1 MRILYG
7 VVGEGMG
14 HAVRSRVI
22 LDYLAAQGHELLIV
36 VSGRAHGFLA
46 ERFGGLPR
54 VRVEKIHGLHLA
66 FEGNAVDLGDSIAE
80 NLEELPRNLSINSA
94 VYRRVMELGFQPQ
107 AVVSDFEYCAYLFG
121 RLHRVPVISVDNMK
135 VIDRCCHDPEVLRGA
150 ELDFRLTRLAVRAK
164 LAWAYHYL
172 ISSFFFPS
180 IRKPRTTLVPP
191 ILRPEVLS
199 LRREPGGHVL
209 VYQSAAGNEKLLP
222 LLRSLPGE
230 FRVYGM
236 GQTGQEGNVTL
247 CPFGEAAFLN
257 DLRTARAVIAGGGYS
272 LMGEAVHLGVPVL
285 SVPLEGHFEQELNAR
300 YLAHAGYGRF
310 TKRLEPAVVREF
322 LAEVPHYQS
331 ALTGYPRQDNSYLFH
346 CLEELLWHIR
356 RGDPPPP
363 SLSGAAIRSRSLSP
377 VGSPG

>member
-1 MRILYG
+1 
-7 VVGEGMG
+7 MG
-14 HAVRSRVI
+14 HAVRSRVL
-22 LDYLAAQGHELLIV
+22 LDYLTGQGHEVLIV

-46 ERFGGLPR
+46 ERFGGLPG
-54 VRVEKIHGLHLA
+54 VRIEKIHGLHLA

-94 VYRRVMELGFQPQ
+94 VYRRVMELDFQPQ
-107 AVVSDFEYCAYLFG
+107 AVVSDFEYWAYLFG

-135 VIDRCCHDPEVLRGA
+135 IIDRCSHDPAVLRGA
-150 ELDFRLTRLAVRAK
+150 ELDFRVTRLAVRAK

-199 LRREPGGHVL
+199 LPREPGGHVL
-209 VYQSAAGNEKLLP
+209 VYQSAAGNDQLLP

-236 GQTGQEGNVTL
+236 GRAGQAGNQEGNVSL
-247 CPFGEAAFLN
+247 CPFSEATFLD

-272 LMGEAVHLGVPVL
+272 LMGEAVHLGVPLL

-300 YLAHAGYGRF
+300 YLASIGYGRF
-310 TKRLEPAVVREF
+310 APRLDAPVVRQF
-322 LAEVPHYQS
+322 LADVPQFQT
-331 ALTGYPRQDNSYLFH
+331 ALGAYPRQDNAYLFH

-356 RGDPPPP
+356 RGDPSPA
-363 SLSGAAIRSRSLSP
+363 SLSGAAIRSRTGVATAL
-377 VGSPG
+377 V

>member
-22 LDYLAAQGHELLIV
+22 LDHLVEQGHELLIV

-46 ERFGGLPR
+46 ERFGGHPR
-54 VRVEKIHGLHLA
+54 VRVEQIHGLHLA
-66 FEGNAVDLGDSIAE
+66 FDGNALDLGDSISE
-80 NLEELPRNLSINSA
+80 NLEELPRNLAVNSA
-94 VYRRVMELGFQPQ
+94 VYRRVMELEFRPR
-107 AVVSDFEYCAYLFG
+107 AVISDFEYWAYLFG

-135 VIDRCCHDPEVLRGA
+135 IIDRCRHDPALLRGA
-150 ELDFRLTRLAVRAK
+150 EADFRLTRLAVRAK

-172 ISSFFFPS
+172 ISSFFFPP
-180 IRKPRTTLVPP
+180 ICKPRTTLVPP

-199 LRREPGGHVL
+199 LRREPGQHVL
-209 VYQSAAGNEKLLP
+209 VYQSAANPGLLP
-222 LLRSLPGE
+222 LLQALPHE

-236 GQTGQEGNVTL
+236 GRAGETENVTL
-247 CPFGEAAFLN
+247 CPFSEADFLE

-300 YLAHAGYGRF
+300 YLAQQGYGRF
-310 TKRLEPAVVREF
+310 AARLTADVLGRF
-322 LAEVPHYQS
+322 LERLPDYERTLA
-331 ALTGYPRQDNSYLFH
+331 GYPRQDNRYLFH
-346 CLEELLWHIR
+346 CLEELLWHIQ

-363 SLSGAAIRSRSLSP
+363 ALSSAAIRNGGAAGVP
-377 VGSPG
+377 